1 MEFTSQTGEQGVDSS
16 SPVIGAAEVP
26 ERNIEKGSRD
36 YSDCTCRYTK
46 DQSLHKTAVW
56 LAKTPQRC
64 AGTVMVQCGEQNL
77 LVRVQMDL
85 FGTRHL
91 IKAADLTL
99 GTAGCRPTRIYS
111 QNHTVLF
118 DYGLHE
124 CGSRLQM
131 AGDFLVYTT
140 HLNHTPQYHGSVIV
154 RTNGAVVPIECHYFR
169 KGNVSSNPIK
179 PTWIPF
185 SSTKSGEGH
194 LSFSL
199 RLMNDDWLTERT
211 STVYYLGDLIH
222 IEASVSMTNHMP
234 LKLYIDRCVATLS
247 PDKDSTP
254 RYSIIDYN
262 GCLLDSKAEDSFST
276 FVLPRD
282 ERELDKLQ
290 FDLDAFRFF
299 AGDRSLIFITCHLKV
314 APVDRRDS
322 MNKACT
328 FHKMQNVWTPLEES
342 NNDICACCHVGNCG
356 ATREFRFPSRG
367 WRDLV
372 PEAES
377 EAGLKWEGEA
387 SLGPL
392 VILDTEVTDLATA
405 SLNEVERRLKRSPG
419 APSGCKTELSEAAR
433 GKITKFSESMH
444 IKTSLLDQSSARLSQ
459 ISFCDLVSNFCLLL
473 GMFVI
478 KSYVNTTFKVGA
490 HHAFTRVGNT
500 CLVQPYMGGSAHPKN
515 WCWTRLNSVQD
526 LTNTAAVP
534 DSPRSGFYQVV
545 EFASAFSSLLSS
557 LSHGQRPVNRL
568 RNKSGRGILLCANYL
583 PRFLHYSRD
592 YTSKRKYFIG
602 CKVRKGVLEA

>member
-1 MEFTSQTGEQGVDSS
+1 MGDFVMRGLFPVLVLVGVVCCSDTWQQFRDQRFPWTIVKAT
-16 SPVIGAAEVP
+16 PV
-26 ERNIEKGSRD
+26 
-36 YSDCTCRYTK
+36 
-46 DQSLHKTAVW
+46 
-56 LAKTPQRC
+56 PQRVPPT
-64 AGTVMVQCGEQNL
+64 GSPFGSHFRVSEGRSVSPLQTVTVQCGEQNL

-131 AGDFLVYTT
+131 VGDFLVYTT

-154 RTNGAVVPIECHYFR
+154 RTNGAVIPIECHYFR

-262 GCLLDSKAEDSFST
+262 GCLLDSKAEGSFST

-282 ERELDKLQ
+282 ERELDKLR

-299 AGDRSLIFITCHLKV
+299 GDERSLIFITCHLKV
-314 APVDRRDS
+314 AAVDRRDS

-328 FHKMQNVWTPLEES
+328 FQKMQNVWTPLEES

-367 WRDLV
+367 RRDL
-372 PEAES
+372 S

-392 VILDTEVTDLATA
+392 VILDTEVTDLATG
-405 SLNEVERRLKRSPG
+405 SLNEVERRLQERSPG
-419 APSGCKTELSEAAR
+419 AVLSLEINLFPLQA
-433 GKITKFSESMH
+433 GF
-444 IKTSLLDQSSARLSQ
+444 D
-459 ISFCDLVSNFCLLL
+459 SN
-473 GMFVI
+473 
-478 KSYVNTTFKVGA
+478 
-490 HHAFTRVGNT
+490 
-500 CLVQPYMGGSAHPKN
+500 
-515 WCWTRLNSVQD
+515 LN
-526 LTNTAAVP
+526 
-534 DSPRSGFYQVV
+534 
-545 EFASAFSSLLSS
+545 
-557 LSHGQRPVNRL
+557 H
-568 RNKSGRGILLCANYL
+568 K
-583 PRFLHYSRD
+583 
-592 YTSKRKYFIG
+592 
-602 CKVRKGVLEA
+602 

>member
-1 MEFTSQTGEQGVDSS
+1 MPVFSSHRTIDQSARPAPWISVGSAHQSS
-16 SPVIGAAEVP
+16 SWI
-26 ERNIEKGSRD
+26 NQ
-36 YSDCTCRYTK
+36 
-46 DQSLHKTAVW
+46 QSL
-56 LAKTPQRC
+56 
-64 AGTVMVQCGEQNL
+64 TVTVQCGEQNL

-85 FGTRHL
+85 FGSRHL

-154 RTNGAVVPIECHYFR
+154 RTNGAVIPIECHYFR

-282 ERELDKLQ
+282 ERELDKLR

-299 AGDRSLIFITCHLKV
+299 GDDRSLIFITCHLKV

-328 FHKMQNVWTPLEES
+328 FQKMQNVWTPLEES

-356 ATREFRFPSRG
+356 VTREFRFPSRG
-367 WRDLV
+367 RRDL
-372 PEAES
+372 S

-392 VILDTEVTDLATA
+392 VILDTEVTDLATE
-405 SLNEVERRLKRSPG
+405 SLNEVEQRLQERSPG
-419 APSGCKTELSEAAR
+419 GVESEVVLIVALTVTAVCLISASLIALFLYRKHKLININTEPKLALLVLHYH
-433 GKITKFSESMH
+433 G
-444 IKTSLLDQSSARLSQ
+444 SLLINGFILSQ
-459 ISFCDLVSNFCLLL
+459 VCYPPLYTNNEYSIPTVAMCLKWSQFTLCRRDQCASNSLKQEFTCGHLGPNVTAEERQAIGEDGPPDGLQPGPGVILCDRVLSFRWDVHGAERRGTPASPAKSTPAINGVTDVTLCMAKGPSSCTQVRASGQETSILSAEL
-473 GMFVI
+473 GLDF
-478 KSYVNTTFKVGA
+478 
-490 HHAFTRVGNT
+490 
-500 CLVQPYMGGSAHPKN
+500 
-515 WCWTRLNSVQD
+515 
-526 LTNTAAVP
+526 
-534 DSPRSGFYQVV
+534 
-545 EFASAFSSLLSS
+545 
-557 LSHGQRPVNRL
+557 NR
-568 RNKSGRGILLCANYL
+568 RG
-583 PRFLHYSRD
+583 
-592 YTSKRKYFIG
+592 
-602 CKVRKGVLEA
+602 

>member
-1 MEFTSQTGEQGVDSS
+1 MGQLVKWLLSLLVLVGAVCGSDTRQFRNWNFPWSIVKATHVPPTGPPFGSHFHVSEGRSVSPLQTV
-16 SPVIGAAEVP
+16 
-26 ERNIEKGSRD
+26 
-36 YSDCTCRYTK
+36 T
-46 DQSLHKTAVW
+46 
-56 LAKTPQRC
+56 
-64 AGTVMVQCGEQNL
+64 VQCGEQNL

-99 GTAGCRPTRIYS
+99 GTAGCRLTRIYS

-154 RTNGAVVPIECHYFR
+154 RTNGAVIPIECHYFR

-234 LKLYIDRCVATLS
+234 LKLYIDHCVATLS
-247 PDKDSTP
+247 PDKDSTQS
-254 RYSIIDYN
+254 YSIIDYN

-282 ERELDKLQ
+282 ERELDKLR

-299 AGDRSLIFITCHLKV
+299 GDERSLIFITCHLKV

-328 FHKMQNVWTPLEES
+328 FQKMQNVWTPLEQS

-356 ATREFRFPSRG
+356 ATRELRFSSRG
-367 WRDLV
+367 RRDLV

-377 EAGLKWEGEA
+377 ESGLKWEGEA

-392 VILDTEVTDLATA
+392 VILDTEVTDLAME
-405 SLNEVERRLKRSPG
+405 SLNEVERRLQERSPG
-419 APSGCKTELSEAAR
+419 GVESEVVLIVALTVTAVCL
-433 GKITKFSESMH
+433 ISA
-444 IKTSLLDQSSARLSQ
+444 SLIAL
-459 ISFCDLVSNFCLLL
+459 
-473 GMFVI
+473 
-478 KSYVNTTFKVGA
+478 
-490 HHAFTRVGNT
+490 
-500 CLVQPYMGGSAHPKN
+500 
-515 WCWTRLNSVQD
+515 
-526 LTNTAAVP
+526 
-534 DSPRSGFYQVV
+534 
-545 EFASAFSSLLSS
+545 
-557 LSHGQRPVNRL
+557 
-568 RNKSGRGILLCANYL
+568 
-583 PRFLHYSRD
+583 FLY
-592 YTSKRKYFIG
+592 RKHKQTLIN
-602 CKVRKGVLEA
+602 